1 MGAWLLR
8 TPTGYYVPVLGIPF
22 SPDRTFSSTASCVSN
37 INFYGYKGVAEH
49 LRHISACA
57 FLYSAGSPDF
67 RPVRCLPI
75 NPSVSRSTSMDT
87 GGLAQMTYN
96 SSFNNGSA
104 LGVPGASFGSRRKG
118 SHIKRLSVPPPH
130 ISTIDESQP
139 SAPIPTPRT
148 SRSHLLAGLRTAPK
162 SATMPSASQR
172 QQHLGLEGDRYG
184 NLSNRT
190 ADRIPQTAM
199 GTGFPRHSLAVNQG
213 LDMNTGRPM
222 YTLPEQVLAPPA
234 LDIAGDTQIDE
245 SLYAE
250 LMSTNLFL
258 AAQQQ
263 RLQQQL
269 ISVTAAAQQFQGL
282 NLGTPMVQQQQ
293 QDYPSLSLPG
303 MGFYQQQLQ
312 QGVQPVVQ
320 PVPGQPG
327 LYSVYNPLTGQQNY
341 IYDNTFQQDSTPQ
354 YQEEETQSPSVQVP
368 TFRAEVSPPPENR
381 QSPVNVSQPVS
392 PPSGR
397 SSPQE
402 TAPLPPPSANA
413 FRRGHKKSSSFNP
426 ALKMPL
432 DTAKANTAITP
443 AAPKTAALP
452 QTPATGTFGPGQARA
467 GEHPIRQP
475 RGPPSLE
482 ELTAKPTSKHEGSK
496 NFATRQRRRAV
507 HNLVRAGIER
517 RGETR
522 SFGCHSSGGTNTPA
536 SEKEFT
542 FSDGD
547 DATVRSGSLS
557 SKPSLGSLRAA
568 ANGAI
573 GSERKER
580 SSRERR
586 SQDSPYN
593 TTPISE
599 DGGFFGG
606 KFAEVR
612 ADQASPRTGS
622 PSVAAVVAGQKTV
635 AQGQERRKTP
645 MLVLSSAE
653 KRKTPIM

>member
-1 MGAWLLR
+1 
-8 TPTGYYVPVLGIPF
+8 
-22 SPDRTFSSTASCVSN
+22 
-37 INFYGYKGVAEH
+37 
-49 LRHISACA
+49 
-57 FLYSAGSPDF
+57 
-67 RPVRCLPI
+67 
-75 NPSVSRSTSMDT
+75 MDT

-96 SSFNNGSA
+96 SSFNNGTS
-104 LGVPGASFGSRRKG
+104 LGVPGSSFGSRRKG
-118 SHIKRLSVPPPH
+118 PNVKRLSVPPPH
-130 ISTIDESQP
+130 ISTIDESQH
-139 SAPIPTPRT
+139 SATVATPRT

-162 SATMPSASQR
+162 SATVPSANQR
-172 QQHLGLEGDRYG
+172 RQHLGLEGDRYG
-184 NLSNRT
+184 NPSNRT
-190 ADRIPQTAM
+190 SERNIPQTAT
-199 GTGFPRHSLAVNQG
+199 GTGFPQYPVAMNQG
-213 LDMNTGRPM
+213 LDVNMGRPM

-234 LDIAGDTQIDE
+234 IEIASDLPMDE

-282 NLGTPMVQQQQ
+282 SLGVGMGQQ
-293 QDYPSLSLPG
+293 QDYSPLSVPG

-320 PVPGQPG
+320 PISGQPG
-327 LYSVYNPLTGQQNY
+327 LYSVYNPLTGQLNY
-341 IYDNTFQQDSTPQ
+341 VYDNSVQQDLSPP
-354 YQEEETQSPSVQVP
+354 YQQDEEIQSPAMHVP
-368 TFRAEVSPPPENR
+368 PFRAEVSPPPESSK
-381 QSPVNVSQPVS
+381 SPVHLSEGSSSN
-392 PPSGR
+392 
-397 SSPQE
+397 SSPCLE
-402 TAPLPPPSANA
+402 DDISPLPPPSANA
-413 FRRGHKKSSSFNP
+413 FRRTHKKNTSFGP
-426 ALKMPL
+426 GPKTGI
-432 DTAKANTAITP
+432 DTNKANSSAHTSG
-443 AAPKTAALP
+443 PKTAPLA
-452 QTPATGTFGPGQARA
+452 TPATGTFGPGQGRA

-482 ELTAKPTSKHEGSK
+482 ELVAKPTSKYEGSK

-522 SFGCHSSGGTNTPA
+522 SLGHSSGGTNTPA

-580 SSRERR
+580 SSRERK
-586 SQDSPYN
+586 SQDSLFN
-593 TTPISE
+593 TTPLSE
-599 DGGFFGG
+599 DSFFGG
-606 KFAEVR
+606 KF
-612 ADQASPRTGS
+612 ADQASPRTGT

-635 AQGQERRKTP
+635 AQGTERRKTP

>member
-1 MGAWLLR
+1 M
-8 TPTGYYVPVLGIPF
+8 
-22 SPDRTFSSTASCVSN
+22 
-37 INFYGYKGVAEH
+37 
-49 LRHISACA
+49 
-57 FLYSAGSPDF
+57 
-67 RPVRCLPI
+67 
-75 NPSVSRSTSMDT
+75 SVDA

-96 SSFNNGSA
+96 SSLNNSGS
-104 LGVPGASFGSRRKG
+104 LGVPSSSFASRGKG

-139 SAPIPTPRT
+139 SAPAPTPRT

-162 SATMPSASQR
+162 SATIPSGTQR
-172 QQHLGLEGDRYG
+172 QQHLGLDGGQPAGPSE
-184 NLSNRT
+184 RT
-190 ADRIPQTAM
+190 AGRVPQTAT
-199 GTGFPRHSLAVNQG
+199 GSGFPRHSYARNQG
-213 LDMNTGRPM
+213 LDANTGRPV

-234 LDIAGDTQIDE
+234 IDIANDFGVDE
-245 SLYAE
+245 NLYAE

-282 NLGTPMVQQQQ
+282 SLGMTMGQQQPM
-293 QDYPSLSLPG
+293 PSISVPNL
-303 MGFYQQQLQ
+303 GFYQQQLQ

-320 PVPGQPG
+320 PVLGQPG

-341 IYDNTFQQDSTPQ
+341 VYDNMSAQQDSSSA
-354 YQEEETQSPSVQVP
+354 YHHEGQSPSPEIP
-368 TFRAEVSPPPENR
+368 TFRAEVSPPPEPA
-381 QSPVNVSQPVS
+381 QSPANFSQPVS
-392 PPSGR
+392 PPQ
-397 SSPQE
+397 SSPSPPHDV
-402 TAPLPPPSANA
+402 TPLPPPSANA
-413 FRRGHKKSSSFNP
+413 FRRGHRKSSSFNP
-426 ALKMPL
+426 APKAGI
-432 DTAKANTAITP
+432 DTARANTGAGG
-443 AAPKTAALP
+443 APKTSALP
-452 QTPATGTFGPGQARA
+452 PTPFTGTFGPGQGRA

-482 ELTAKPTSKHEGSK
+482 ELVAKPTSKHEGSK
-496 NFATRQRRRAV
+496 NFVTRQRRRAV

-517 RGETR
+517 RGESR
-522 SFGCHSSGGTNTPA
+522 SLGYHSSGGTNTPA

-547 DATVRSGSLS
+547 DMTVHSGSLS
-557 SKPSLGSLRAA
+557 SRPSLGSLRAA

-593 TTPISE
+593 MATPTSE
-599 DGGFFGG
+599 DGVFFGS
-606 KFAEVR
+606 KFGDMR
-612 ADQASPRTGS
+612 ADQASPPSSS
-622 PSVAAVVAGQKTV
+622 PSVAAVVAGQKTA
-635 AQGQERRKTP
+635 AQGSERRKTP